1 MWVNAFLFYVS
12 PCDYHKIK
20 SHRGMRT
27 GAQGS
32 RLRAAA
38 PGAGAP

>member
-12 PCDYHKIK
+12 PCDYQKIK
-20 SHRGMRT
+20 SHRGVHT